1 MQIKRP
7 LLSFMTATNVK
18 APEAARKPVNVA
30 QIDGNDV
37 YHAG

>member
-7 LLSFMTATNVK
+7 LLSFMTETIVK

-30 QIDGNDV
+30 QN
-37 YHAG
+37 